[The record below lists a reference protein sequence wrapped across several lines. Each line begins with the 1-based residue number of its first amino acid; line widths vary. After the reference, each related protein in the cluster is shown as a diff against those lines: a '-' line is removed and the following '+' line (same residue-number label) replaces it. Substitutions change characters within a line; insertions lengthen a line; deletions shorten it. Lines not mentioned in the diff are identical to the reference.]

1 MIHLTYFRCL
11 HEDKINRALE
21 VSISTSLAVEDS
33 LRCKYLMLDAANLP
47 LNAKRII
54 LSNPTLLSAVA
65 PHSVNHHEAQKLYMY
80 VSVAEVL
87 TELLSMHDSWLPS
100 SPRP

>member
-11 HEDKINRALE
+11 REDKINCALE

-33 LRCKYLMLDAANLP
+33 LHCKHLMLDA
-47 LNAKRII
+47 KWII

-65 PHSVNHHEAQKLYMY
+65 PHNINHHEAQKL
-80 VSVAEVL
+80 
-87 TELLSMHDSWLPS
+87 
-100 SPRP
+100 